1 MDWKDEVMKNRSHVT
16 DEIVFCE
23 ELMNRLSN
31 SVLENVN
38 WKKEQVRAD
47 IIRLRRELNTLRQF
61 MDDND
66 CVMI

>member
-1 MDWKDEVMKNRSHVT
+1 MGRRDEVIKNRSHVA
-16 DEIVFCE
+16 DEIAFCE
-23 ELMNRLSN
+23 EMMNRLFN
-31 SVLENVN
+31 SVFEHTD

>member
-1 MDWKDEVMKNRSHVT
+1 MGWSEEVKENRSRVT
-16 DEIVFCE
+16 DEIAFCE
-23 ELMNRLSN
+23 ELMNRLFN
-31 SVLENVN
+31 SVFEHTD
-38 WKKEQVRAD
+38 WKKEQVKAD

>member
-1 MDWKDEVMKNRSHVT
+1 MDWRDKVIKNRSHIT
-16 DEIVFCE
+16 DEVTFCE
-23 ELMNRLSN
+23 EMMNKLFN

-61 MDDND
+61 IDDND
-66 CVMI
+66 CVI

>member
-1 MDWKDEVMKNRSHVT
+1 MDWRDEVKENRVYVG
-16 DEIVFCE
+16 EGLIFCE

-31 SVLENVN
+31 SVLENVG

-61 MDDND
+61 MNDND

>member
-1 MDWKDEVMKNRSHVT
+1 MDWREEVKENRSHVT
-16 DEIVFCE
+16 DEVAFCE
-23 ELMNRLSN
+23 EMMNRLSN

>member
-1 MDWKDEVMKNRSHVT
+1 MDWRDEVTKNRSHVT
-16 DEIVFCE
+16 DEVAFCE
-23 ELMNRLSN
+23 EMMNRLFN
-31 SVLENVN
+31 SVYENVS
-38 WKKEQVRAD
+38 WKKDQVRAD